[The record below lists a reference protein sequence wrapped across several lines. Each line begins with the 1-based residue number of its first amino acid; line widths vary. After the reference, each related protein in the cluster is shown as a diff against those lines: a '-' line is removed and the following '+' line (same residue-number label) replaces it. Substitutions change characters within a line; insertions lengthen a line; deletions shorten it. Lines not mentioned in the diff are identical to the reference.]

1 MPKSMI
7 DQDFMEEDDDLLL
20 PEGKEQEPSKD
31 EVPVVGEPVDVEISV
46 VDDTPEADRGRPNA
60 DTAVIEDDETE
71 AEKYSKKVKN
81 RFDKLTAATHAERRA
96 KEDRERQLNEAA
108 ELARRLIQENNHLKG
123 LIENGEKVLVT
134 EHQGRL
140 DGQLNAAKSAYREA
154 HEAGDVNGMLA
165 AQESM
170 ARVAAQ
176 LDRLSI
182 HQAAPLQRMDEQ
194 REISRLTQAPQA
206 QTPAA
211 QPEAVAWQE
220 KNKWFGR
227 DEAMTS
233 FAMGYH
239 SQLVNREGIQ
249 PTDKEY
255 WPRIDAEM
263 RKRFPERFG
272 STTAPRRTETVVAP
286 ASRSASGKVTRKVT
300 LTESQAR
307 VARRIGLTLEQY
319 AEQIA
324 AESSSSEKEWTHG

>member
-7 DQDFMEEDDDLLL
+7 DQDFMDEDELLL
-20 PEGKEQEPSKD
+20 PEPGKEGELPKED
-31 EVPVVGEPVDVEISV
+31 AVVGDPVEVEINV

-60 DTAVIEDDETE
+60 DTVVIEDDEETE
-71 AEKYSKKVKN
+71 AAKYSKKVKN

-96 KEDRERQLNEAA
+96 KEDRERQLNEAS

-140 DGQLNAAKSAYREA
+140 DGQLNQAKSAYREA

-165 AQESM
+165 AQETM

-182 HQAAPLQRMDEQ
+182 HQAAPMQRMDEQ
-194 REISRLTQAPQA
+194 RELQRISVQQPQQ
-206 QTPAA
+206 QTGPE
-211 QPEAVAWQE
+211 PEAVAWQE

-239 SQLVNREGIQ
+239 SHLVNREGIM

-255 WPRIDAEM
+255 WSKLDGEM

-286 ASRSASGKVTRKVT
+286 ATRSASGKVSRKVT
-300 LTESQAR
+300 LTESQAK

-319 AEQIA
+319 AEQLV
-324 AESSSSEKEWTHG
+324 AEGSSSKEWTHG